1 MSSAASALLLFFPS
15 KDITVGAAITHT
27 PPYPESDCFN
37 GLLARLVRLLREL
50 HHLHTNSWNSP
61 SPSPDRPRVKRSHG
75 GCYDGKTRF
84 EDPVTTATGTRMT
97 TNTHAPTANRSGTL
111 LVLGPLRPKRTTQNR
126 HSGTAPT
133 PIPRIL
139 LHFRL
144 LRRQQVR
151 HYLDDVDDARPS
163 AFKLFFRLLSANSN
177 TR

>member
-1 MSSAASALLLFFPS
+1 MACWRASSAYVGSYTTSTPTPGTLLPPPPTVPELNAPMAGVMMGRLALR
-15 KDITVGAAITHT
+15 T
-27 PPYPESDCFN
+27 
-37 GLLARLVRLLREL
+37 
-50 HHLHTNSWNSP
+50 
-61 SPSPDRPRVKRSHG
+61 
-75 GCYDGKTRF
+75 
-84 EDPVTTATGTRMT
+84 PVTTATGTRMT

-151 HYLDDVDDARPS
+151 HYLDDVDDAGPS

>member
-15 KDITVGAAITHT
+15 KDITVGAAITPT

-84 EDPVTTATGTRMT
+84 EDPRHDSDGDKDDDKHPRPDRKSVR
-97 TNTHAPTANRSGTL
+97 NTSRARASSPQKDNAKSSQRHRTHTYSTYPPTL
-111 LVLGPLRPKRTTQNR
+111 PTTQT
-126 HSGTAPT
+126 STGAPL
-133 PIPRIL
+133 P
-139 LHFRL
+139 
-144 LRRQQVR
+144 
-151 HYLDDVDDARPS
+151 
-163 AFKLFFRLLSANSN
+163 
-177 TR
+177 